1 MWMNSE
7 NMMLKER
14 KKKAT
19 KDKYFYELLGVV
31 RFIETESKI
40 VVVGRLEHMR
50 ELFVEYGF
58 TFAR

>member
-1 MWMNSE
+1 
-7 NMMLKER
+7 MLKER

-19 KDKYFYELLGVV
+19 KDKYFYELPGVV